1 VAATRGVPDA
11 INFATAYVIEDS
23 LSVDNLF
30 VFVLLFEYFRV
41 PLWLQ
46 QRCLTLG
53 IAGAVVLRGIFIG
66 GGLLLVEKFHAVV
79 MLFGAFLVY
88 SSYTLIAGGE
98 EDEDEDV
105 GDNPVVKWASK
116 TFNATSEFDGGRLF
130 TRRGMEDAPPEGLI
144 GLLGRPTPLLLV
156 LVCVELSDI
165 LFAVDSIPA
174 VFGVTTDPFIAFT
187 SNIFAIIGLRSLYS
201 VLANAVQDLEYLE
214 KSVAIVLGFV
224 GVKLLAEGA
233 GAHLDPLVSLAVVGS
248 VLTTGIGLSLV
259 ARAEQEAAER
269 KKLVAGGADVDIQP
283 PVPVFVKASRAI
295 ESKLSYV
302 WTFLTGEADG
312 DASAAPA
319 EGAGA
324 APTNSTT
331 SSTVDRS

>member
-1 VAATRGVPDA
+1 
-11 INFATAYVIEDS
+11 
-23 LSVDNLF
+23 
-30 VFVLLFEYFRV
+30 
-41 PLWLQ
+41 
-46 QRCLTLG
+46 
-53 IAGAVVLRGIFIG
+53 
-66 GGLLLVEKFHAVV
+66 
-79 MLFGAFLVY
+79 
-88 SSYTLIAGGE
+88 
-98 EDEDEDV
+98 
-105 GDNPVVKWASK
+105 
-116 TFNATSEFDGGRLF
+116 
-130 TRRGMEDAPPEGLI
+130 
-144 GLLGRPTPLLLV
+144 V

-319 EGAGA
+319 EGACCAYQFHHVVYGGSLLRWA
-324 APTNSTT
+324 LRKDPARVQKGQPRGPLPTKASRAG
-331 SSTVDRS
+331 SRP